1 MIPVAANLIGREPDF
16 HHENPEKTGVLMV
29 NLGTPEQPSSS
40 SLRRYLK
47 EFLSDPR
54 VVEIPSLVWW
64 PILNFIILTIRPKK
78 SAEKYASV
86 WTSEGSPLRVHTENL
101 LTRLSALIIVVYMCF
116 AFFIAHKDWFITSM
130 LFTSEQIFLFGIGLF
145 FLLRGK
151 TV

>member
-1 MIPVAANLIGREPDF
+1 MEWFNF
-16 HHENPEKTGVLMV
+16 
-29 NLGTPEQPSSS
+29 S
-40 SLRRYLK
+40 
-47 EFLSDPR
+47 
-54 VVEIPSLVWW
+54 
-64 PILNFIILTIRPKK
+64 PILATLVPIVAITGGSAIIISGFVKN
-78 SAEKYASV
+78 
-86 WTSEGSPLRVHTENL
+86 PLGNL